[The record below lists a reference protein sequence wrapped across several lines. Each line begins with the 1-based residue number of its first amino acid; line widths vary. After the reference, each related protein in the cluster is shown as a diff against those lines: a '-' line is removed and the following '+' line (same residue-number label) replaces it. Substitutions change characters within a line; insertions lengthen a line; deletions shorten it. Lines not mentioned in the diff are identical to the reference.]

1 MKTSG
6 VLLMSLDREIS
17 FCDRVKIFRELNSLP
32 LPLNHLEE
40 EVSLD
45 DLVINRASWHK
56 SCYCK
61 FSHDKIE
68 RARKGVASESE
79 VLAKLSGLAP
89 PVNLLTRMLVFSVK
103 KRVLPFMNF

>member
-45 DLVINRASWHK
+45 DLVINRAS
-56 SCYCK
+56 
-61 FSHDKIE
+61 
-68 RARKGVASESE
+68 
-79 VLAKLSGLAP
+79 
-89 PVNLLTRMLVFSVK
+89 
-103 KRVLPFMNF
+103 